1 MTVLGMDRR
10 YCTASASGLAPETE
24 RLHPVAV
31 NRAFGPLAYAA
42 RPMRASATTDA
53 PIAVD
58 ADTVAIGVFEGKGI
72 PHDLEGGPL
81 QALVDAGEARSTFRH
96 LALHHGEGK
105 RWLLVGLGRRED
117 LDPERARIA
126 AATVHGRSRELGT
139 RTLCWELPHHVPDE
153 VAAALVEGTIL
164 ASYRFD
170 RYKAR
175 SDDDPAP
182 LDEVVVSAHHE
193 VADAVHR
200 GGIGARAQNLAR
212 ELEDTPANDLTPTA
226 LGERAREIAGVDVEV
241 HGRDW
246 LTEQGM
252 GAFLAVAQ
260 GSDHEPALIVARYD
274 GGGGGA
280 LLGLVGKAVTHDTGG
295 LSIKPAGS
303 MHEQKFDMSG
313 GAAVLGALQA
323 IAALALPVRVIA
335 VIGSTENAI
344 GGSAMKPG
352 DIVRASSG
360 LTIEV
365 NNTDAEGRL
374 VLCDCL
380 AYAVAQ
386 GAERIVDVATLTGGV
401 VTALG
406 STYAGLFATDDE
418 LAAAV
423 TEAGEAAGELVWRL
437 PLHADYDD
445 QVKGRYADLVNSEGR
460 KAHPI
465 QGASFLKRFVGDVPW
480 AHVDMAGTAHD
491 TGRAYAA
498 KGGTGWGVRLLLELA
513 RALSAT
519 A

>member
-1 MTVLGMDRR
+1 MLV
-10 YCTASASGLAPETE
+10 P
-24 RLHPVAV
+24 
-31 NRAFGPLAYAA
+31 YAH

-53 PIAVD
+53 PTAVD

-72 PHDLEGGPL
+72 SHDLEGGPL
-81 QALVDAGEARSTFRH
+81 QALLDSGEARPTFKH
-96 LALHHGEGK
+96 LALHHGAD
-105 RWLLVGLGRRED
+105 RRLLLVGLGGRD
-117 LDPERARIA
+117 AFDPERARVA
-126 AATVHGRSRELGT
+126 AAVAHGRARELGA

-153 VAAALVEGTIL
+153 IAAALVEGTIL
-164 ASYRFD
+164 AGYRFD
-170 RYKAR
+170 RYRAR
-175 SDDDPAP
+175 PDDEPPQLQA
-182 LDEVVVSAHHE
+182 VVVSAHHD

-200 GGIGARAQNLAR
+200 GAIGARAQNLAR
-212 ELEDTPANDLTPTA
+212 ELADTPANDLTPTA
-226 LGERAREIAGVDVEV
+226 LGERAREIGGVEVEV
-241 HGRDW
+241 HGREW
-246 LTEQGM
+246 LIEQGM
-252 GAFLAVAQ
+252 GALLAVAQ

-274 GGGGGA
+274 GGDGP
-280 LLGLVGKAVTHDTGG
+280 LLALVGKAVTHDTGG
-295 LSIKPAGS
+295 LSIKPAAS

-323 IAALALPVRVIA
+323 IAALELPVRVLA
-335 VIGSTENAI
+335 VIGSTENTI

-352 DIVRASSG
+352 DIVRGANG

-406 STYAGLFATDDE
+406 STYAGLFATDED

-423 TEAGEAAGELVWRL
+423 TAAGEAAGELVWRL
-437 PLHADYDD
+437 PLHPEYDE

-513 RALSAT
+513 RASG
-519 A
+519 

>member
-1 MTVLGMDRR
+1 
-10 YCTASASGLAPETE
+10 
-24 RLHPVAV
+24 
-31 NRAFGPLAYAA
+31 
-42 RPMRASATTDA
+42 MRASATTDA
-53 PIAVD
+53 PIATN
-58 ADTVAIGVFEGKGI
+58 ADTVAVGVFEGKGI
-72 PHDLEGGPL
+72 AHDLDGGPL
-81 QALVDAGEARSTFRH
+81 QALVDAGEARPTFKH
-96 LALHHGEGK
+96 LALHHGDGK
-105 RWLLVGLGRRED
+105 RWLLVGLGSRD
-117 LDPERARIA
+117 ALDPERARVA
-126 AATVHGRSRELGT
+126 AAVTHGRARELGA

-164 ASYRFD
+164 AGYRFD
-170 RYKAR
+170 RYRAR
-175 SDDDPAP
+175 PDDEPMV
-182 LDEVVVSAHHE
+182 LDEVVVSAHHDVSE
-193 VADAVHR
+193 PVHR
-200 GGIGARAQNLAR
+200 GAIGARAQNLAR
-212 ELEDTPANDLTPTA
+212 ELQDTPANDLTPMA
-226 LGERAREIAGVDVEV
+226 LGERAREIGGVEVEV
-241 HGRDW
+241 HGRQW

-274 GGGGGA
+274 GGGGP

-295 LSIKPAGS
+295 LSIKPAAS
-303 MHEQKFDMSG
+303 MHEMKFDMSG
-313 GAAVLGALQA
+313 GAAVIGALQA
-323 IAALALPVRVIA
+323 IAALELPVRVIA
-335 VIGSTENAI
+335 AIGATENTI
-344 GGSAMKPG
+344 SGSAMKPG

-386 GAERIVDVATLTGGV
+386 GAERIVDLATLTGGI

-406 STYAGLFATDDE
+406 STYAGLFATDED

-423 TEAGEAAGELVWRL
+423 TAAGEAAGELVWRL

-445 QVKGRYADLVNSEGR
+445 QVKGRYGDLVNSESR

-480 AHVDMAGTAHD
+480 AHVDMAGTSHD

-513 RALSAT
+513 RAMG
-519 A
+519 

>member
-1 MTVLGMDRR
+1 
-10 YCTASASGLAPETE
+10 
-24 RLHPVAV
+24 
-31 NRAFGPLAYAA
+31 
-42 RPMRASATTDA
+42 MRASATTDA

-72 PHDLEGGPL
+72 AHDLEGGPL
-81 QALVDAGEARSTFRH
+81 QALLDSGEARPAFKH

-105 RWLLVGLGRRED
+105 RWLLVGLGGRD
-117 LDPERARIA
+117 AFDPERARVA
-126 AATVHGRSRELGT
+126 AAVAHGRARELGA

-153 VAAALVEGTIL
+153 IAAALVEGTIL
-164 ASYRFD
+164 AGYRFD
-170 RYKAR
+170 RYRAR
-175 SDDDPAP
+175 PDDESPQLQA
-182 LDEVVVSAHHE
+182 VVVSAHHD
-193 VADAVHR
+193 VADAVRR
-200 GGIGARAQNLAR
+200 GAIGARAQNLAR
-212 ELEDTPANDLTPTA
+212 ELADTPANDLTPTA
-226 LGERAREIAGVDVEV
+226 LGERAREIGGVAVEV
-241 HGRDW
+241 HGREW
-246 LTEQGM
+246 LTDQGM
-252 GAFLAVAQ
+252 GALLAVAQ

-274 GGGGGA
+274 RGEGP
-280 LLGLVGKAVTHDTGG
+280 LLALVGKAVTHDTGG
-295 LSIKPAGS
+295 LSIKPAAS

-323 IAALALPVRVIA
+323 IAALELPVRVLA
-335 VIGSTENAI
+335 VIGSTENTI

-352 DIVRASSG
+352 DIVRAANG

-406 STYAGLFATDDE
+406 STYAGLFATDED

-423 TEAGEAAGELVWRL
+423 TAAGEAAGELVWRL
-437 PLHADYDD
+437 PLHLEYDE

-460 KAHPI
+460 RAHPI

-513 RALSAT
+513 RSLA
-519 A
+519 

>member
-1 MTVLGMDRR
+1 
-10 YCTASASGLAPETE
+10 
-24 RLHPVAV
+24 
-31 NRAFGPLAYAA
+31 
-42 RPMRASATTDA
+42 MRASATTDA
-53 PIAVD
+53 PIATN

-72 PHDLEGGPL
+72 AHDLEGGSL
-81 QALVDAGEARSTFRH
+81 QALVDAGEARPTFKH

-105 RWLLVGLGRRED
+105 RWLLVGLGSRD
-117 LDPERARIA
+117 AFDPERARVA
-126 AATVHGRSRELGT
+126 AAVTHGRARELGA

-164 ASYRFD
+164 AGYRFD
-170 RYKAR
+170 RYRAR
-175 SDDDPAP
+175 PDDEPTA
-182 LDEVVVSAHHE
+182 LDEVLVSAHHDVFE
-193 VADAVHR
+193 AVHR
-200 GGIGARAQNLAR
+200 GAIGARAQNLAR
-212 ELEDTPANDLTPTA
+212 ELQDTPANDLTPMA
-226 LGERAREIAGVDVEV
+226 LGERAREIGGVEVEV
-241 HGRDW
+241 HGREW

-274 GGGGGA
+274 GGGGGP

-295 LSIKPAGS
+295 LSIKPAAS
-303 MHEQKFDMSG
+303 MHEMKFDMSG

-323 IAALALPVRVIA
+323 IAALELPVRVLA
-335 VIGSTENAI
+335 VIGATENTI
-344 GGSAMKPG
+344 SGSAMKPG
-352 DIVRASSG
+352 DIVRASNG

-380 AYAVAQ
+380 AYTVAQ
-386 GAERIVDVATLTGGV
+386 GAKRIVDLATLTGGI

-406 STYAGLFATDDE
+406 STYAGLFATDED

-423 TEAGEAAGELVWRL
+423 TAAGEAAGELVWRL
-437 PLHADYDD
+437 PLHADYDE
-445 QVKGRYADLVNSEGR
+445 QVKGRYGDLVNAESR

-498 KGGTGWGVRLLLELA
+498 KGGAGWGVRLLLELA
-513 RALSAT
+513 RARPGGEQ
-519 A
+519 

>member
-1 MTVLGMDRR
+1 
-10 YCTASASGLAPETE
+10 
-24 RLHPVAV
+24 
-31 NRAFGPLAYAA
+31 
-42 RPMRASATTDA
+42 MRASATTDA
-53 PIAVD
+53 PIATD

-72 PHDLEGGPL
+72 AHDLEGGPL
-81 QALVDAGEARSTFRH
+81 QALLDAGEARPTFKH
-96 LALHHGEGK
+96 LALHHGAGK
-105 RWLLVGLGRRED
+105 RWLLVGLGRRD
-117 LDPERARIA
+117 DFDPERARVA
-126 AATVHGRSRELGT
+126 AATVHGRARELGASS
-139 RTLCWELPHHVPDE
+139 LCWELPHHVSDD
-153 VAAALVEGTIL
+153 VAAGLVEGTIL
-164 ASYRFD
+164 AGYRFD
-170 RYKAR
+170 RYRAR
-175 SDDDPAP
+175 PDDEPIA
-182 LDEVVVSAHHE
+182 LDELVVSAHHDVGE
-193 VADAVHR
+193 AVHR
-200 GGIGARAQNLAR
+200 GAIGARAQNFAR
-212 ELEDTPANDLTPTA
+212 ELADTPANDLTPTA

-246 LTEQGM
+246 LAEQGM

-260 GSDHEPALIVARYD
+260 GSDQEPAIVVARYD
-274 GGGGGA
+274 AGDGP

-295 LSIKPAGS
+295 LSIKPAAS

-323 IAALALPVRVIA
+323 IAALALPVRVLA
-335 VIGSTENAI
+335 VVGATENTI

-352 DIVRASSG
+352 DIVRASNG

-380 AYAVAQ
+380 SYAVAQ

-406 STYAGLFATDDE
+406 STYAGLFATDEE

-423 TEAGEAAGELVWRL
+423 TAAGEAAGELVWRL
-437 PLHADYDD
+437 PLHAEYDD

-498 KGGTGWGVRLLLELA
+498 KGGSGWGVRLLLELA
-513 RALSAT
+513 RGRRGDGR
-519 A
+519 

>member
-1 MTVLGMDRR
+1 
-10 YCTASASGLAPETE
+10 
-24 RLHPVAV
+24 
-31 NRAFGPLAYAA
+31 
-42 RPMRASATTDA
+42 MRASATTA
-53 PIAVD
+53 GPIATD

-72 PHDLEGGPL
+72 SHDLEGSPL
-81 QALVDAGEARSTFRH
+81 QALVDAGEARPTFRH

-105 RWLLVGLGRRED
+105 RWLLVGLGSRD
-117 LDPERARIA
+117 ALDPERARVA
-126 AATVHGRSRELGT
+126 AAAVHGRARELGA
-139 RTLCWELPHHVPDE
+139 RMLCWELPHHVPDE
-153 VAAALVEGTIL
+153 VASALVEGTIL
-164 ASYRFD
+164 AGYRFD
-170 RYKAR
+170 RYRAR
-175 SDDDPAP
+175 PDDDPVV
-182 LDEVVVSAHHE
+182 DEVVVSAHHD
-193 VADAVHR
+193 VAEAVHR
-200 GGIGARAQNLAR
+200 GAIGARAQNLAR
-212 ELEDTPANDLTPTA
+212 ELADTPANDLTPMA
-226 LGERAREIAGVDVEV
+226 LGERAREIGGVEVEV

-246 LTEQGM
+246 LAEQGM

-274 GGGGGA
+274 GGDGP
-280 LLGLVGKAVTHDTGG
+280 LLALVGKAVTHDTGG
-295 LSIKPAGS
+295 LSIKPAAS

-323 IAALALPVRVIA
+323 IAALELPVRVLAI
-335 VIGSTENAI
+335 IGSTENTI
-344 GGSAMKPG
+344 GSSAMKPG
-352 DIVRASSG
+352 DVVRAMSG

-380 AYAVAQ
+380 SYAVAQ
-386 GAERIVDVATLTGGV
+386 GAERIVDLATLTGGI

-406 STYAGLFATDDE
+406 ATYAGLFATDED

-423 TEAGEAAGELVWRL
+423 TAAGEAAGELVWRL
-437 PLHADYDD
+437 PLHPEYDE

-465 QGASFLKRFVGDVPW
+465 QGASFLRRFVGEVPW

-513 RALSAT
+513 RSMRRP
-519 A
+519 